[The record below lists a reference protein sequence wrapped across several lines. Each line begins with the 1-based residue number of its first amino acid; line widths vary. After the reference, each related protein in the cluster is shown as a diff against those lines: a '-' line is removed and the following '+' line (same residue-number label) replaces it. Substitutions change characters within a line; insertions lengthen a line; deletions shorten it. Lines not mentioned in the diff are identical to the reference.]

1 MLRTHVSR
9 ISFSIANQKAKVN
22 SNHYPVANLN
32 GRGGG
37 GGGGGDPHSLP
48 KI

>member
-1 MLRTHVSR
+1 MFRTHVSR
-9 ISFSIANQKAKVN
+9 ISFSKTNQKAEVN
-22 SNHYPVANLN
+22 SNHWPVADLN
-32 GRGGG
+32 GKGV